1 MCENILIWLQE
12 PQIDI
17 FQISDYIM
25 KDSMFYASKTA
36 KDIQEKV
43 QDLPFFPFMGRMV
56 PEINEYYVRELIYK
70 LYRIIYQ
77 IFKNKIYI
85 IRIIHSSRNLLNS

>member
-12 PQIDI
+12 SEIDI

-25 KDSMFYASKTA
+25 KDSIFYASKTVNE
-36 KDIQEKV
+36 IHTKV
-43 QDLPFFPFMGRMV
+43 QDLTFFPFMGRMV
-56 PEINEYYVRELIYK
+56 PEINQYYIRELIYK
-70 LYRIIYQ
+70 SYRIIYQ
-77 IFKNKIYI
+77 IFHNKIYI